1 MKKSILPLTLSLL
14 LATAVPAVWGGE
26 EMPGLEMGGSK
37 GVMLN
42 PASPQDGVMAMAHL
56 YDIQAAMSKN
66 GRQETHHLMVIFT
79 DSAQGKP
86 ITQGLAAV
94 KVTGPDGVKGAP
106 VKMMPMGDGFGA
118 DLTLARPG
126 KYDFEV
132 GTKLADSRRR
142 VFTFSYLRK

>member
-1 MKKSILPLTLSLL
+1 MQKPLLPLALSALL
-14 LATAVPAVWGGE
+14 LTAVIPAAWGGGQD
-26 EMPGLEMGGSK
+26 MPGMEMGGK

-42 PASPQDGVMAMAHL
+42 NVSQDGVMAMAHL